1 MTPYLV
7 APIVGH
13 EAELITG
20 KVYWNLK
27 DAAKRKPT
35 VDAFTL
41 PQEVLDLF
49 PSIEDVRF
57 VAPRGPKPGMK
68 AGRRSSI

>member
-1 MTPYLV
+1 M

-20 KVYWNLK
+20 KVYWDVK

-35 VDAFTL
+35 VDAFML
-41 PQEVLDLF
+41 SKDVSELF
-49 PSIEDVRF
+49 PSVEDVKF
-57 VAPRGPKPGMK
+57 ASPRGPKS
-68 AGRRSSI
+68 GRLKGTEDV